1 MTNATSAVLTVN
13 SAVSMTAANATLFFP
28 ALYPI
33 ALSTRSGRS
42 VTISGS
48 SKTATISI
56 GTSTN
61 TSVNAIAVFNVKSS
75 NSSPVPKSV
84 TRNVFVKIHTSNNAG
99 SNTGPWSL
107 GVPST
112 IRLKKVY
119 LGNNS
124 NVGTTTNTTVSDV
137 TKYFFV
143 DYGEDQNAYRMSKLV
158 LNNNSE
164 LAVNTSQFILA
175 QFDVLTNGGN
185 EGYFVVDSYPLNDT
199 ANLTSSSATI
209 NTLEIPEL
217 YTTRG
222 QYIDLRNAFD
232 FRPFGQNTAALATS
246 VGSATENPSDTFTL
260 NTDEK
265 FFPAPDSTVSFDV
278 KYYNSRRD
286 RVVVRG
292 DGNFEVL
299 QGAPRLFNPTTP
311 DEPVAAVTLAV
322 IDVPPY
328 PSLPRVLN
336 LQTTS
341 FASKQI
347 GSADG
352 ITDIRATTDIMSTS
366 NTFAVVNKQ
375 PKRYTMAD
383 IGNLER
389 RLQGVEYAVQ
399 LSLVES
405 QVKDLAIPSSVTPS
419 VNRFKNGYFVDGFDD
434 TTRADTNQREYR
446 ASIDSRASVLK
457 PAFTQFNVESEFDT
471 ANTTT
476 MGDVVNSSL
485 LLPFA
490 EEKLL
495 SQDIKNITIGVD
507 AQDISFI
514 GSGTVTPPSFSI
526 KARGETVP
534 AQPDPVDTSYTYH
547 IDGPI

>member
-1 MTNATSAVLTVN
+1 
-13 SAVSMTAANATLFFP
+13 
-28 ALYPI
+28 
-33 ALSTRSGRS
+33 
-42 VTISGS
+42 
-48 SKTATISI
+48 
-56 GTSTN
+56 
-61 TSVNAIAVFNVKSS
+61 
-75 NSSPVPKSV
+75 
-84 TRNVFVKIHTSNNAG
+84 
-99 SNTGPWSL
+99 
-107 GVPST
+107 
-112 IRLKKVY
+112 
-119 LGNNS
+119 
-124 NVGTTTNTTVSDV
+124 
-137 TKYFFV
+137 
-143 DYGEDQNAYRMSKLV
+143 
-158 LNNNSE
+158 
-164 LAVNTSQFILA
+164 
-175 QFDVLTNGGN
+175 
-185 EGYFVVDSYPLNDT
+185 
-199 ANLTSSSATI
+199 
-209 NTLEIPEL
+209 
-217 YTTRG
+217 
-222 QYIDLRNAFD
+222 
-232 FRPFGQNTAALATS
+232 
-246 VGSATENPSDTFTL
+246 
-260 NTDEK
+260 
-265 FFPAPDSTVSFDV
+265 
-278 KYYNSRRD
+278 
-286 RVVVRG
+286 
-292 DGNFEVL
+292 
-299 QGAPRLFNPTTP
+299 
-311 DEPVAAVTLAV
+311 
-322 IDVPPY
+322 
-328 PSLPRVLN
+328 
-336 LQTTS
+336 
-341 FASKQI
+341 
-347 GSADG
+347 
-352 ITDIRATTDIMSTS
+352 MSTS